1 MAESPT
7 QQAEST
13 VQQPPSPRNDQV
25 IEYWCHQCNRRVNGE
40 TLADNQ
46 VVCSECN
53 GGFLVSIAPTPTTTA
68 LQHAIQTLELLE
80 QAANLSQPSNRVYAN
95 DERRG
100 VPGGTIRS
108 AEVMRRLRQSYRES
122 IQNSGL
128 GVVGNYGDYADD
140 AEYQSILLNLAD
152 SDDGANRG
160 APPAAESAVAALKN
174 VKIKSEKEAI
184 LCVVCK
190 DLVTA
195 GQTSKELPCG
205 HGYHGDCIMAW
216 LATRNMCPVCRY
228 ELPTND
234 PDYEDERVKKNS
246 GGSPKAGNHLPAGD
260 E

>member
-7 QQAEST
+7 QQPSS
-13 VQQPPSPRNDQV
+13 PPSPTYDPYQR

-40 TLADNQ
+40 TQDDNQ
-46 VVCSECN
+46 VVCNECN
-53 GGFLVSIAPTPTTTA
+53 EGFLVYIAPTPTT
-68 LQHAIQTLELLE
+68 LQHAMQALELLE
-80 QAANLSQPSNRVYAN
+80 QAANLSQPSNRVHEN
-95 DERRG
+95 DERSRVLPVG
-100 VPGGTIRS
+100 SIRS
-108 AEVMRRLRQSYRES
+108 EVIRRRIRHLYRER

-128 GVVGNYGDYADD
+128 GVVGNYGDYADE
-140 AEYQSILLNLAD
+140 AEYQSILLNLAE

-174 VKIKSEKEAI
+174 VKIDSENEAI

-195 GQTSKELPCG
+195 GETSKELPCG
-205 HGYHGDCIMAW
+205 HGYHDDCIVAW

-234 PDYEDERVKKNS
+234 PDYEEERIKKIS
-246 GGSPKAGNHLPAGD
+246 SAAGGSPKAGNHLPAD